1 LLNDI
6 QTRITPRIREAKITV
21 ETDYPSTLPILELD
35 PELMGRVIHNILDNA
50 IKFTPDGGQI
60 EISAAPSEDNNCL
73 ILRFK
78 DNGPGIPPDQIEK
91 IFHKYH
97 RVANIESRRS
107 GSGLGLAFSR
117 LVVEAHG
124 GEIWAESQ
132 PGEGSAFI
140 ISLPIAE

>member
-1 LLNDI
+1 
-6 QTRITPRIREAKITV
+6 
-21 ETDYPSTLPILELD
+21 LPILELD
-35 PELMGRVIHNILDNA
+35 PDLLGRVIHNILDNA

-60 EISAAPSEDNNCL
+60 EISAAPSEDNKCL

-78 DNGPGIPPDQIEK
+78 DNGPGIPLDEIEK
-91 IFHKYH
+91 VFHKYH

-107 GSGLGLAFSR
+107 GSGLGLAFSK

-132 PGEGSAFI
+132 LGEGSTFV
-140 ISLPIAE
+140 ISLPITE